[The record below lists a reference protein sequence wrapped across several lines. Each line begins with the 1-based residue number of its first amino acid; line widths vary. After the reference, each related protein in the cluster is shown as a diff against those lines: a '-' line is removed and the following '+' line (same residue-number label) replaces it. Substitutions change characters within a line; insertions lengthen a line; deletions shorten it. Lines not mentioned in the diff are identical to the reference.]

1 MMLQAAGI
9 SGRGRAELAAV
20 LGSGRRFVTP
30 TDVVRALNVD
40 ADTAAKKLARW
51 AEDGWVR
58 RVRRG
63 LYIGVPV
70 DAANPSAWSEDA
82 LVVAAEVWGPC
93 YFTGW
98 TAAHHWALTEQVF
111 RTTVLKTSERVRA
124 ATVNLLDHEYLVG
137 HVESDLLAWGLK
149 TEWQDGV
156 RLRFADPA
164 RTVVDI
170 LDRPKLGGGIRH
182 GAEVLG
188 AYLDEHDPMLLV
200 AAGDRLGNRAIFKR
214 LGYLV
219 EALGLDQPVLQSA
232 CEERVSSGISSL
244 DPDGPSGGR
253 RAMKWGLRVNVTVVQ
268 EGAS

>member
-1 MMLQAAGI
+1 MSQAAGI
-9 SGRGRAELAAV
+9 SGRGRAELATL

-30 TDVVRALNVD
+30 TDVAGALGVD
-40 ADTAAKKLARW
+40 ADSAAKKLSRW
-51 AEDGWVR
+51 AEEGWVR

-82 LVVAAEVWGPC
+82 LLVAAEVWSPC

-98 TAAHHWALTEQVF
+98 TAAHHWALTEQIF
-111 RTTVLKTSERVRA
+111 RTTVLKTSERVRV
-124 ATVNLLDHEYLVG
+124 ATVKLLDQDYLVG
-137 HVESDLLAWGLK
+137 HIEADLLTWGL
-149 TEWQDGV
+149 TSEWRDGV

-170 LDRPKLGGGIRH
+170 LDRPKLGGGVRH
-182 GAEVLG
+182 GAEILQ
-188 AYLDEHDPMLLV
+188 AYLDEHDPMMLI
-200 AAGDRLGNRAIFKR
+200 AAGDRLRNRAVFKR

-219 EALGLDQPVLQSA
+219 DALGLDRPALRSA
-232 CEERVSSGISSL
+232 CEERVSAGISNL
-244 DPDGPSGGR
+244 DPDGPSRGR
-253 RAMKWGLRVNVTVVQ
+253 RVMQWGLRVNVTVAQ

>member
-1 MMLQAAGI
+1 MLQGAGI
-9 SGRGRAELAAV
+9 SGRGRAELATV

-30 TDVVRALNVD
+30 TDVVEALEVD
-40 ADTAAKKLARW
+40 ADTAAKKLSRW
-51 AEDGWVR
+51 AEEGWVR

-70 DAANPSAWSEDA
+70 DAANPSTWSEDA
-82 LVVAAEVWGPC
+82 LVVAAKVWSPC

-111 RTTVLKTSERVRA
+111 RTTVLKTCVRVRA
-124 ATVNLLDHEYLVG
+124 ATVKLLDHDYLVG
-137 HVESDLLAWGLK
+137 HVEPDALTWGLR
-149 TEWQDGV
+149 TEWLDEI
-156 RLRFADPA
+156 RLSFADPA

-182 GAEVLG
+182 GAEILG

-200 AAGDRLGNRAIFKR
+200 AAGDRLGNRAVFKR

-219 EALGLDQPVLQSA
+219 EVLGLNQPVLQSA

-244 DPDGPSGGR
+244 DPDAPSGGR
-253 RAMKWGLRVNVTVVQ
+253 RIMKWALRVNVTVVP